1 MLFYQILGSEYFVT
15 QLQREISLQKV
26 RLGE

>member
-15 QLQREISLQKV
+15 YLQREISCEKV